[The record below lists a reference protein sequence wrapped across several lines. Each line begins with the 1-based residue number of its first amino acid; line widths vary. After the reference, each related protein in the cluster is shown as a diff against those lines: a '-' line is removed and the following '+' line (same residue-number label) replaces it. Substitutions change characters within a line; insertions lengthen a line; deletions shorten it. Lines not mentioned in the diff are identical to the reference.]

1 MKAHNIWFYNGDWQH
16 IYFFLTSIVSIVIIS
31 AVSAKVV
38 HVAQPHCC
46 WAVSE
51 WSHVHLW
58 ASLQAL
64 HILRTAAVTC
74 TCLVKEHQSGSCIVW
89 ICYPGKCTDPAAV
102 SFRWCEAVSGHNSM
116 LDCWCYIK
124 HDASRPWSCLCYSG
138 KLLFSPRK
146 HLSSIL
152 NSRGKKDVSLMKARI
167 SPSCSVTAEDKE
179 EACFVLLKAKRW
191 CVPQYVDWRKPCWS
205 EPQKEKQRSFLWLIL
220 S

>member
-1 MKAHNIWFYNGDWQH
+1 M
-16 IYFFLTSIVSIVIIS
+16 
-31 AVSAKVV
+31 V

-74 TCLVKEHQSGSCIVW
+74 TCLVKEHQSGSCIIWV
-89 ICYPGKCTDPAAV
+89 CYPGKCTDPAAV

-138 KLLFSPRK
+138 RLLFSPPK

-179 EACFVLLKAKRW
+179 EALPALSCWKQKGGVFHSMLTGGSPAGQSLRKRSKG
-191 CVPQYVDWRKPCWS
+191 PSSD
-205 EPQKEKQRSFLWLIL
+205 
-220 S
+220 